1 MNLTS
6 GSAREIRLSPS
17 PVGFFG
23 VVCHIVPIISTEQLN
38 ISCDHMSPWTTHE
51 YEKRTILGTRPIQ
64 RAKLAISSSGPL
76 RIALLES
83 SVIKSANRS
92 SAVAISTA

>member
-1 MNLTS
+1 MNLIN
-6 GSAREIRLSPS
+6 GPAKEIRLSPF
-17 PVGFFG
+17 PVGF
-23 VVCHIVPIISTEQLN
+23 VCHTVPITSTEQLN
-38 ISCDHMSPWTTHE
+38 ISRAHMSPWTTHE
-51 YEKRTILGTRPIQ
+51 YEKVMGLGTRPIQ
-64 RAKLAISSSGPL
+64 RAKLAVSSSGPL